1 MTQAR
6 PMPPRRRAGPAWP
19 ERLAARLGRWSISLS
34 PRAVSLGE
42 GLRAAAA
49 CALVVLVMELLH
61 WPALSWAAIAAL
73 WTCLADPGGPGQER
87 ARLMAGY
94 AAVST
99 LCAVAGAVSG
109 GLGWPVAAVLLF
121 LCTFLGGLG
130 RLYGAA
136 ITQAGALAVVAFA
149 VAADQPVHSAGAAL
163 EFGLIFAA
171 GCLWALLLS
180 LTLWRIHPFRP
191 SRLALAGAFRALAAL
206 CADLDR
212 VVAGDRRENAWG
224 EHVGRHRR
232 AVRLAIE
239 NARAALE
246 QLLRARG
253 LRDAVGRLLIGLETA
268 ERLFALLIALEDR
281 LEEQEQRPGP
291 QGEMPDPASDP
302 APDWRAARRR
312 LRQLAVVLLR
322 QSRLLEAGRPPDA
335 RLRAALSRLEA
346 MAASKEGRDGDGLRA
361 MAAAMRGLVDNAP
374 AGTPAPQPRQAHRS
388 WVLLLA
394 NLRWESLVFR
404 HALRSA
410 VLVTGVMVLAHLLRL
425 PQAYWATMAVILV
438 QQPEIATT
446 WPRALERAV
455 GSVLG
460 GLLAA
465 LLGWVLDGPLAL
477 TLAIFPLAIATL
489 AVRGVSYALFVLF
502 LTPLFVLLV
511 DLTMPGASH
520 AGLAGLRAF
529 NNVLG
534 SVVALA
540 GAMLLWPERA
550 PQRLRL
556 ALAGALEAHARYAA
570 LAFGPSP
577 DPAATEAAR
586 RAAGLAS
593 VNAEALRE
601 RAAQEP
607 WVRAGGQGGGGEA
620 RQEAAGAALLL
631 LRRLAGASTAAWLQP
646 APHSQGGSQDGGGRG
661 GEAEFGRRLAAGLE
675 ALAEA
680 LRAGRTPPEPAW
692 PPEDGLAPEQ
702 RRALRQAR
710 LLQQAGARYL
720 G

>member
-1 MTQAR
+1 MTPAR
-6 PMPPRRRAGPAWP
+6 PMAPRGGTGPAWP
-19 ERLAARLGRWSISLS
+19 ERLATRLGRWSISLS

-49 CALVVLVMELLH
+49 CALVVLAMELLH

-73 WTCLADPGGPGQER
+73 WTCLADPGGPGRER
-87 ARLMAGY
+87 ARLLVGY

-99 LCAVAGAVSG
+99 FCALAGAISG

-136 ITQAGALAVVAFA
+136 ITQAGVLAVVAFA

-163 EFGLIFAA
+163 EFGLIFAG

-191 SRLALAGAFRALAAL
+191 SRLALAGAFRELSAL

-212 VVAGDRRENAWG
+212 LLAEGAPESAWG

-232 AVRLAIE
+232 AVRLSIE

-268 ERLFALLIALEDR
+268 ERLFALLIVLEDR
-281 LEEQEQRPGP
+281 LEEQ
-291 QGEMPDPASDP
+291 GERFR
-302 APDWRAARRR
+302 APDRAAARRR

-335 RLRAALSRLEA
+335 RLRAALARLEA
-346 MAASKEGRDGDGLRA
+346 MPAPSDGGDSESLRA
-361 MAAAMRGLVDNAP
+361 MMAALRGLIDNAP
-374 AGTPAPQPRQAHRS
+374 AAAPVTQPRQAHGF

-465 LLGWVLDGPLAL
+465 LLGWVLDGPVAL
-477 TLAIFPLAIATL
+477 TLAIFPLAMATM
-489 AVRGVSYALFVLF
+489 AVRGVGYALFVFF

-511 DLTMPGASH
+511 DLTAPGASH

-556 ALAGALEAHARYAA
+556 ALAGAVSAHARYAA
-570 LAFGPSP
+570 LAFAANP

-586 RAAGLAS
+586 RVAGLAS

-607 WVRAGGQGGGGEA
+607 WGRLGAREGEA
-620 RQEAAGAALLL
+620 RQEAAGTVLLL
-631 LRRLAGASTAAWLQP
+631 LRRLAGASTAAWLRP
-646 APHSQGGSQDGGGRG
+646 APQARTAD
-661 GEAEFGRRLAAGLE
+661 FGAALAAGLE
-675 ALAEA
+675 SVAEA
-680 LRAGRTPPEPAW
+680 LRAGRAPPESAW
-692 PPEDGLAPEQ
+692 PPEDAPEEGLAPEQ

-710 LLQQAGARYL
+710 LLRQAGARYL

>member
-1 MTQAR
+1 MTPAR
-6 PMPPRRRAGPAWP
+6 PRPIARRRAGPAWP
-19 ERLAARLGRWSISLS
+19 ERLSARLGRWSISLS

-73 WTCLADPGGPGQER
+73 WTCLADPGGPGRER

-99 LCAVAGAVSG
+99 LCALAGAVSG
-109 GLGWPVAAVLLF
+109 GLGWPFAAALLC

-163 EFGLIFAA
+163 EFGLIFAG

-191 SRLALAGAFRALAAL
+191 SRLALAAAFRDLAAL

-212 VVAGDRRENAWG
+212 LLAEGSTENAWG
-224 EHVGRHRR
+224 EHAGRHRR
-232 AVRLAIE
+232 AVRLSIE

-281 LEEQEQRPGP
+281 LEEQGQRPTP
-291 QGEMPDPASDP
+291 PDR
-302 APDWRAARRR
+302 RAARRQ

-322 QSRLLEAGRPPDA
+322 QSRLMEAGQPPDA
-335 RLRAALSRLEA
+335 RLRAALARLEA
-346 MAASKEGRDGDGLRA
+346 MPAAPESEAGEGLHA
-361 MAAAMRGLVDNAP
+361 MAAALRGMIDNAP
-374 AGTPAPQPRQAHRS
+374 AGPPAPQPRQAHRF

-410 VLVTGVMVLAHLLRL
+410 VLVTGVMVLAHLLEL

-460 GLLAA
+460 GLAA
-465 LLGWVLDGPLAL
+465 AFLGWVLEGPLAL
-477 TLAIFPLAIATL
+477 TLAIFPLAMATL
-489 AVRGVSYALFVLF
+489 AVRGVSYALFVFF

-511 DLTMPGASH
+511 DLTVPGASH

-534 SVVALA
+534 SVIALA

-570 LAFGPSP
+570 LAFGP
-577 DPAATEAAR
+577 DADRAATEAAR

-601 RAAQEP
+601 RAAREP
-607 WVRAGGQGGGGEA
+607 WGQVGEHGGEGER
-620 RQEAAGAALLL
+620 RQEAAGTALLL
-631 LRRLAGASTAAWLQP
+631 LRRLAGASTAVWLQSARHSRSGDP
-646 APHSQGGSQDGGGRG
+646 A
-661 GEAEFGRRLAAGLE
+661 FGRQLAAGLE
-675 ALAEA
+675 AVAAA
-680 LRAGRTPPEPAW
+680 LRAGRASPEPAW
-692 PPEDGLAPEQ
+692 PPEEGLSPEQ